1 MSAKIP
7 GAKVFGTG
15 RLKVRPSITAVTLAQ
30 SKSALR
36 GNFAALLFCLVVF
49 IAFATFSAN
58 AQSTIAPTTSTIQ
71 FAGTPA
77 QGSITAPTGAQVLYG
92 TALSSVTNQP
102 VRHLWVGDAT
112 AGLCRMDPDLDSP
125 GPYAINPSTCLT
137 GFAIL
142 GGGMALDSVNNLLYF
157 VDNQRVSQG
166 VFRIRYLPA
175 GDSGN
180 GALDRTSLFSL
191 GGSPSGS
198 TFPAGQ
204 TGCGMPGTQIF
215 PNSAALDPEGN
226 LWVGF
231 GKASA
236 ILKFNNPGAANSTN
250 FGNCQQ
256 FVQIAATIPNNR
268 VGAGLAWMGHDLW
281 GASPE
286 SVFVIPNADSVCLI
300 GTNPACSSSNGTIK
314 LTLPTIIGATAVAGD
329 QFYPAINGNNL
340 YIGLPTDVAWVG
352 NVAGGSAGQTL
363 TLAYTNSSANPLS
376 NVTAVALDGTDPA
389 NLVVYAGD
397 DPSALGTAGVG
408 RWFQT
413 TQTSAAPGPPGT
425 PLDVIATGGDLLPTA
440 TVSWSPAQVAQQ
452 LTNYTVH
459 NSFASNG
466 LLLPDI
472 LVSPLAGS
480 LFPPTS
486 TNINVAQNV
495 AYQFQVSASNTQG
508 SSPLSASSNVVPVGA
523 AIPGAPTGVSAV
535 AGDTQAYV
543 SWTAPVN
550 SNGAIVNSY
559 TVTALV
565 NGISSGI
572 SSIIAAPATSSANAI
587 VSGLTNGTAYSFS
600 VHAASS
606 AGNGQESVPSTAI
619 TPSAANVPTMRILV
633 SGPPSQNP
641 VPAIV
646 SYEVTVTN
654 TSLFPVTN
662 VIVNNVLSTTDGAFI
677 IVAEPPQ
684 GTCTASGTGV
694 INVACGLGNMAPG
707 QVVVID
713 VAVQMQRAQI
723 TLTSRV
729 TANDVAGSSTT
740 FKEEHRTT
748 SPPGTPPPANAPQI
762 SVSISSNGVPTSL
775 NPGKAGTLTWTVQ
788 NTTGVQA
795 NNLLLALNID
805 SVLTI
810 TGVTATPNSGS
821 NPVTCNA
828 PVPGLINT
836 NLVICSIASL
846 GGPKAAGPV
855 TVMKVTVNITAPNQN
870 NLQVLPTGTV
880 SFDGIDT
887 SNPTSTITIRVH

>member
-1 MSAKIP
+1 
-7 GAKVFGTG
+7 
-15 RLKVRPSITAVTLAQ
+15 
-30 SKSALR
+30 
-36 GNFAALLFCLVVF
+36 
-49 IAFATFSAN
+49 
-58 AQSTIAPTTSTIQ
+58 
-71 FAGTPA
+71 
-77 QGSITAPTGAQVLYG
+77 
-92 TALSSVTNQP
+92 
-102 VRHLWVGDAT
+102 
-112 AGLCRMDPDLDSP
+112 MDPDLDSP
-125 GPYAINPSTCLT
+125 GPYAVNPATCLA
-137 GFAIL
+137 GFAIQ
-142 GGGMALDSVNNLLYF
+142 GGAMALDPINNFLYF

-166 VFRIRYLPA
+166 IFRIGYLPA

-180 GALDRTSLFSL
+180 GSLDPTSLFSL

-204 TGCGMPGTQIF
+204 TGCTLASTQLF

-231 GKASA
+231 GKASF

-250 FGNCQQ
+250 FGTCSQ
-256 FVQIAATIPNNR
+256 FMQNVATIPNNR

-286 SVFVIPNADSVCLI
+286 SVFVVPNADTVCMV
-300 GTNPACSSSNGTIK
+300 GTNPACSSTNSTIK
-314 LTLPTIIGATAVAGD
+314 LALSSIIGATALVGD

-352 NVAGGSAGQTL
+352 NVTGGSAAQTL
-363 TLAYTNSSANPLS
+363 TLSYTNSSANPLS
-376 NVTAVALDGTDPA
+376 NVTAVGLDGTDPA
-389 NLVVYAGD
+389 NLIVYAGD
-397 DPSALGTAGVG
+397 DPSALGTAGAG

-425 PLDVIATGGDLLPTA
+425 PLDVIATGGGTLPAA
-440 TVSWSPAQVAQQ
+440 TVSWSPAQIAQP
-452 LTNYTVH
+452 LTSYTVH

-466 LLLPDI
+466 LLLPDV
-472 LVSPLAGS
+472 LVSPLAGGI
-480 LFPPTS
+480 FPPTS
-486 TNINVAQNV
+486 TSINVAQNV
-495 AYQFQVSASNTQG
+495 AYQFQVSASNAQG
-508 SSPLSASSNVVPVGA
+508 SSALSSNSNVVPLGA
-523 AIPGAPTGVSAV
+523 AIPGTPTGVTAI
-535 AGDTQAYV
+535 AGDTQAFV

-550 SNGAIVNSY
+550 SNGAIVTSY

-572 SSIIAAPATSSANAI
+572 SSTIAAPSSSSVNTI
-587 VSGLTNGTAYSFS
+587 VSGLTNGTAYSFT
-600 VHAASS
+600 VHATSS
-606 AGNGQESVPSTAI
+606 VGNGEESNPSAPI
-619 TPSAANVPTMRILV
+619 TPSAANVPIMKILV

-646 SYEVTVTN
+646 AYEVTVTN

-684 GTCTASGTGV
+684 GSCTAGGV
-694 INVACGLGNMAPG
+694 GVTTVACGLGTIAPG
-707 QVVVID
+707 QVVTID
-713 VAVQMQRAQI
+713 VAVQMQKAQI

-748 SPPGTPPPANAPQI
+748 SPPGTPPPAGAAQI
-762 SVSISSNGVPTSL
+762 SVPISSKGAPTSL
-775 NPGKAGTLTWTVQ
+775 NPGQAGTLTWIVQ

-810 TGVTATPNSGS
+810 TGVSASPSAGS

-836 NLVICSIASL
+836 SLVLCSIASL
-846 GGPKAAGPV
+846 GGPKSANPV
-855 TVMKVTVNITAPNQN
+855 TVMTVTVNITAPNQT
-870 NLQVLPTGTV
+870 NLQLLPTGTV

>member
-1 MSAKIP
+1 MRSSVIP
-7 GAKVFGTG
+7 ASFG
-15 RLKVRPSITAVTLAQ
+15 R
-30 SKSALR
+30 SKSVFS
-36 GNFAALLFCLVVF
+36 GNFAAVLFCLAIF

-58 AQSTIAPTTSTIQ
+58 AQTAVNPTTNTIQ
-71 FAGTPA
+71 FAGTPTLS
-77 QGSITAPTGAQVLYG
+77 SITAPTGAKVLYG
-92 TALSSVTNQP
+92 AALSPITNQP

-125 GPYAINPSTCLT
+125 GPYAINPGTCLT

-142 GGGMALDSVNNLLYF
+142 GGAMALDPVNNLLYF

-166 VFRIRYLPA
+166 IFRINYLPA

-180 GALDRTSLFSL
+180 GALDPTSLFSL
-191 GGSPSGS
+191 GGSLSGS

-204 TGCGMPGTQIF
+204 TGCTLSSTQLF

-231 GKASA
+231 GKASF
-236 ILKFNNPGAANSTN
+236 ILKFNNPAAANSGN
-250 FGNCQQ
+250 FGTCSQ
-256 FVQIAATIPNNR
+256 FMQNVATIPNNR

-281 GASPE
+281 SASPE
-286 SVFVIPNADSVCLI
+286 SVYVIPNADTVCLV
-300 GTNPACSSSNGTIK
+300 GTNPACSSTNGTIK
-314 LTLPTIIGATAVAGD
+314 LTLPSIVGATAMVGD

-352 NVAGGSAGQTL
+352 NVTGGSAGQTL
-363 TLAYTNSSANPLS
+363 VLTYTNSSANPLS
-376 NVTAVALDGTDPA
+376 HVTAVGLDGTDPA
-389 NLVVYAGD
+389 NLIVYAGD
-397 DPSALGTAGVG
+397 DPSALGTAGAG

-425 PLDVIATGGDLLPTA
+425 PLDVIATGGGSLPTA
-440 TVSWSPAQVAQQ
+440 TVSWSPAQVAQPISS
-452 LTNYTVH
+452 YTVH

-466 LLLPDI
+466 LLLPDV
-472 LVSPLAGS
+472 LVSPLAGGI
-480 LFPPTS
+480 FPPTS
-486 TNINVAQNV
+486 TNINVSQNV
-495 AYQFQVSASNTQG
+495 AYQFQVSASNAQG
-508 SSPLSASSNVVPVGA
+508 SSTLSATSNVVPLGA
-523 AIPGAPTGVSAV
+523 VIPGTPTGVTAV

-543 SWTAPVN
+543 SWIAPVN
-550 SNGAIVNSY
+550 SNGAIVTSY

-565 NGISSGI
+565 NGMPSGI
-572 SSIIAAPATSSANAI
+572 SSTIAAPATSSINTI
-587 VSGLTNGTAYSFS
+587 VSGLTDGTAYTFT
-600 VHAASS
+600 VHATSS
-606 AGNGQESVPSTAI
+606 VGNGEESNPSTPI
-619 TPSAANVPTMRILV
+619 TPSAANVPVMKILV

-646 SYEVTVTN
+646 AYEVTVTN

-684 GTCTASGTGV
+684 GSCTAGGV
-694 INVACGLGNMAPG
+694 GVTTVACGLGNMAPG
-707 QVVVID
+707 QVVTID
-713 VAVQMQRAQI
+713 VAVQMQQAQI

-729 TANDVAGSSTT
+729 TANDVAGSSIT

-748 SPPGTPPPANAPQI
+748 SPPGTPPPTGAAQI
-762 SVSISSNGVPTSL
+762 SVPISGKGAPTSL
-775 NPGKAGTLTWTVQ
+775 NPGQAGKLTWTVQ

-810 TGVTATPNSGS
+810 TGVSASPSTGS

-836 NLVICSIASL
+836 NLVLCSIASL
-846 GGPKAAGPV
+846 GGPKSANPV
-855 TVMKVTVNITAPNQN
+855 TVMTVTVNVTAPNQT
-870 NLQVLPTGTV
+870 NLQLLPTGTV

-887 SNPTSTITIRVH
+887 SNPTATITIRVH

>member
-1 MSAKIP
+1 
-7 GAKVFGTG
+7 
-15 RLKVRPSITAVTLAQ
+15 
-30 SKSALR
+30 
-36 GNFAALLFCLVVF
+36 
-49 IAFATFSAN
+49 
-58 AQSTIAPTTSTIQ
+58 
-71 FAGTPA
+71 
-77 QGSITAPTGAQVLYG
+77 
-92 TALSSVTNQP
+92 
-102 VRHLWVGDAT
+102 
-112 AGLCRMDPDLDSP
+112 
-125 GPYAINPSTCLT
+125 
-137 GFAIL
+137 
-142 GGGMALDSVNNLLYF
+142 MALDPVNNLLYF

-166 VFRIRYLPA
+166 IFRISYLPA

-180 GALDRTSLFSL
+180 GSLDRTSLFSL
-191 GGSPSGS
+191 GGSPSTS

-204 TGCGMPGTQIF
+204 TGCALPGSQLF

-226 LWVGF
+226 LWVGLA
-231 GKASA
+231 KAGL
-236 ILKFNNPGAANSTN
+236 IFKFNNPGAVNSSN
-250 FGNCQQ
+250 FGTCSQ
-256 FVQIAATIPNNR
+256 FMQTVAIIPNNR

-286 SVFVIPNADSVCLI
+286 SVFVVPNADTICMI
-300 GTNPACSSSNGTIK
+300 GTNPACSSTNGTIK
-314 LTLPTIIGATAVAGD
+314 LALPSIVGATAVAGD

-352 NVAGGSAGQTL
+352 NVTGGSAGQTL
-363 TLAYTNSSANPLS
+363 TLTYTNSSANPLS
-376 NVTAVALDGTDPA
+376 NVTAVGVDGTDPA

-413 TQTSAAPGPPGT
+413 TQTSAAPAPPGT
-425 PLDVIATGGDLLPTA
+425 PLNVIATGGGLLPTA
-440 TVSWSPAQVAQQ
+440 TVIWSPAQVAQPI
-452 LTNYTVH
+452 TSYTVH

-466 LLLPDI
+466 LLLPDV
-472 LVSPLAGS
+472 LVSPLAGG
-480 LFPPTS
+480 LFPLTS

-495 AYQFQVSASNTQG
+495 AYQFQVSASNGQG
-508 SSPLSASSNVVPVGA
+508 SSALSANSNVVPLGA
-523 AIPGAPTGVSAV
+523 VIPGTPTAV
-535 AGDTQAYV
+535 TAIAGDTQAYV

-550 SNGAIVNSY
+550 SNGAIVTSY

-565 NGISSGI
+565 NGVPSGI
-572 SSIIAAPATSSANAI
+572 SSTIAAPATSSINAI
-587 VSGLTNGTAYSFS
+587 VSGLTDGTAYSFS
-600 VHAASS
+600 VHATSS
-606 AGNGQESVPSTAI
+606 AGNGEESTPSAPI
-619 TPSAANVPTMRILV
+619 TPSAANVPVMKILV

-662 VIVNNVLSTTDGAFI
+662 AIVNNVLSTTDGAFI
-677 IVAEPPQ
+677 IVAQPPQ
-684 GTCTASGTGV
+684 GTCTAGGV
-694 INVACGLGNMAPG
+694 GITNVACSLGNMAPG
-707 QVVVID
+707 QVIVID
-713 VAVQMQRAQI
+713 VPVQMQKAQI

-762 SVSISSNGVPTSL
+762 SLSISGNGVPTSL

-795 NNLLLALNID
+795 NNLLLTMNID
-805 SVLTI
+805 SLLTI

-821 NPVTCNA
+821 NPVTCN
-828 PVPGLINT
+828 PPISGLINT
-836 NLVICSIASL
+836 NLVICSIAGL
-846 GGPKAAGPV
+846 GGPKAANPV
-855 TVMKVTVNITAPNQN
+855 TVMKVTVNITAPNQT
-870 NLQVLPTGTV
+870 NLQLLPTGTV

>member
-1 MSAKIP
+1 MKS
-7 GAKVFGTG
+7 
-15 RLKVRPSITAVTLAQ
+15 SIDTAVFARN
-30 SKSALR
+30 K
-36 GNFAALLFCLVVF
+36 NFACVKFTLILFCMALLFVF
-49 IAFATFSAN
+49 EPSSAN
-58 AQSTIAPTTSTIQ
+58 AQSTITPTASTIQ

-77 QGSITAPTGAQVLYG
+77 PSSITAPTGAQALYG
-92 TALSSVTNQP
+92 TALSPITNQP

-125 GPYAINPSTCLT
+125 GPYAINPATCIS

-142 GGGMALDSVNNLLYF
+142 GGAMALDSVNNLLYF

-166 VFRIRYLPA
+166 IFRINYLPG

-180 GALDRTSLFSL
+180 GSLDRTSLFSL
-191 GGSPSGS
+191 GGSPSTS

-204 TGCGMPGTQIF
+204 TGCALSSTQLF
-215 PNSAALDPEGN
+215 PNSAALDPQGN

-231 GKASA
+231 GKASL
-236 ILKFNNPGAANSTN
+236 ILKFNNPGAVNSTN
-250 FGNCQQ
+250 FGTCSQ
-256 FVQIAATIPNNR
+256 FMQTVAAIPNNR

-286 SVFVIPNADSVCLI
+286 SVFVIPNADTVCLI
-300 GTNPACSSSNGTIK
+300 GTNPACSSTNGTIK
-314 LTLPTIIGATAVAGD
+314 LTLPSIIGATALAGD

-352 NVAGGSAGQTL
+352 NVTGGSAGQTL
-363 TLAYTNSSANPLS
+363 TLTYTNSSANPLS
-376 NVTAVALDGTDPA
+376 NVTAVGLDGTDPA
-389 NLVVYAGD
+389 NLIVYAGD
-397 DPSALGTAGVG
+397 DPSALGTAGAG

-425 PLDVIATGGDLLPTA
+425 PLDVIATGGGALPTA
-440 TVSWSPAQVAQQ
+440 TVSWSPAQVAQP
-452 LTNYTVH
+452 LTSYTVH

-466 LLLPDI
+466 LLLPDV
-472 LVSPLAGS
+472 LVAPLAGG

-495 AYQFQVSASNTQG
+495 AYQFQVSASNAQG

-523 AIPGAPTGVSAV
+523 AIPGAPTAV
-535 AGDTQAYV
+535 TAIAGDTQAYV

-550 SNGAIVNSY
+550 SNGAIVTSY

-565 NGISSGI
+565 NGVPAGI
-572 SSIIAAPATSSANAI
+572 NSIIAAPATSSVNTI
-587 VSGLTNGTAYSFS
+587 VSGLTDGTAYSFT
-600 VHAASS
+600 VHATSS
-606 AGNGQESVPSTAI
+606 AGNGLESDPSAPI
-619 TPSAANVPTMRILV
+619 TPSAANVPVMKILV

-684 GTCTASGTGV
+684 GSCTAGGTGV
-694 INVACGLGNMAPG
+694 TTVACGLGNMAPG
-707 QVVVID
+707 QIVVID
-713 VAVQMQRAQI
+713 VAVQMQKAQI

-748 SPPGTPPPANAPQI
+748 SPTGTPPPANAPQI
-762 SVSISSNGVPTSL
+762 SVPISGNGVPTSL

-805 SVLTI
+805 NVLTI

-846 GGPKAAGPV
+846 GGPKSANPV

-870 NLQVLPTGTV
+870 NVQLLPTGTV

>member
-1 MSAKIP
+1 M
-7 GAKVFGTG
+7 
-15 RLKVRPSITAVTLAQ
+15 RPSIKTASLAQ
-30 SKSALR
+30 SKPGVFGNSA
-36 GNFAALLFCLVVF
+36 AVLFCFVVF

-58 AQSTIAPTTSTIQ
+58 AQSTVTPTTNTIQ

-77 QGSITAPTGAQVLYG
+77 QSSITAPTGAEVLYG
-92 TALSSVTNQP
+92 TALSPVTNQP

-125 GPYAINPSTCLT
+125 GPYAINPGTCLT
-137 GFAIL
+137 GFAVL
-142 GGGMALDSVNNLLYF
+142 GGAMALDPVNNLLYF

-166 VFRIRYLPA
+166 VFRINYLPA
-175 GDSGN
+175 EDSGN
-180 GALDRTSLFSL
+180 GSLDRTSLFSL

-204 TGCGMPGTQIF
+204 TGCSFPGTQLF

-231 GKASA
+231 GKASLV
-236 ILKFNNPGAANSTN
+236 IKFNNPGAANSTN
-250 FGNCQQ
+250 FGTCSQ
-256 FVQIAATIPNNR
+256 FMQNVATIPNNR
-268 VGAGLAWMGHDLW
+268 VGAGLAWIGHDLW

-286 SVFVIPNADSVCLI
+286 SVFVVPNADTVCLI
-300 GTNPACSSSNGTIK
+300 GTNPACSSTNGTIK
-314 LTLPTIIGATAVAGD
+314 LALPSIIGATAVAGD

-352 NVAGGSAGQTL
+352 NVTGGSAGQTL
-363 TLAYTNSSANPLS
+363 TLTYTNSSANPLS
-376 NVTAVALDGTDPA
+376 NVTAVGIDGTDPA

-397 DPSALGTAGVG
+397 DPSALGTAGAG

-413 TQTSAAPGPPGT
+413 TQTSAAPGAPGT
-425 PLDVIATGGDLLPTA
+425 PLDVIATGGGTLPTA
-440 TVSWSPAQVAQQ
+440 TVSWSPAQVAQPISS
-452 LTNYTVH
+452 YTVH

-466 LLLPDI
+466 LLLPDV
-472 LVSPLAGS
+472 LVTPLGGG

-486 TNINVAQNV
+486 TSINVAQSV
-495 AYQFQVSASNTQG
+495 AYQFQVSASNAQG
-508 SSPLSASSNVVPVGA
+508 SSALSANSNVVPLGA
-523 AIPGAPTGVSAV
+523 AIPGTPTAV
-535 AGDTQAYV
+535 TAIAGDTQAYV

-550 SNGAIVNSY
+550 SNGAIVTSY

-565 NGISSGI
+565 NGVPSGI
-572 SSIIAAPATSSANAI
+572 SSTIAAPATSSVNTI
-587 VSGLTNGTAYSFS
+587 VSGLADGTAYSFT
-600 VHAASS
+600 VHASSS
-606 AGNGQESVPSTAI
+606 AGNGQESDPSALI
-619 TPSAANVPTMRILV
+619 TPSAANVPVMKILV

-677 IVAEPPQ
+677 IVAQPPQ
-684 GTCTASGTGV
+684 GTCTAGGTNV
-694 INVACGLGNMAPG
+694 TNVACSLGNMSPG

-713 VAVQMQRAQI
+713 VAVQMHLAQI

-748 SPPGTPPPANAPQI
+748 SPPGTPPPANATQI
-762 SVSISSNGVPTSL
+762 SVPISGNGVPTSL

-795 NNLLLALNID
+795 NNLLLTLNID

-810 TGVTATPNSGS
+810 TGVTASPSSGS

-846 GGPKAAGPV
+846 GGPKAANPV

-870 NLQVLPTGTV
+870 NLQLLPTGTV

-887 SNPTSTITIRVH
+887 SNPTATITIRVH

>member
-1 MSAKIP
+1 M
-7 GAKVFGTG
+7 
-15 RLKVRPSITAVTLAQ
+15 RQSITTVTLAQ
-30 SKSALR
+30 SKSGFR
-36 GNFAALLFCLVVF
+36 GNSAAVLFCLAVF

-58 AQSTIAPTTSTIQ
+58 AQSTTTNTIQ

-77 QGSITAPTGAQVLYG
+77 QSSITAPTGAQVLYG
-92 TALSSVTNQP
+92 TALSPVTNQA

-125 GPYAINPSTCLT
+125 GPYAINPGTCLA
-137 GFAIL
+137 GFAVL
-142 GGGMALDSVNNLLYF
+142 GGAMALDPVNDLLYF

-166 VFRIRYLPA
+166 VFRINYLPG

-180 GALDRTSLFSL
+180 GSLDQTSLFNL

-204 TGCGMPGTQIF
+204 TGCSFAGTQFF
-215 PNSAALDPEGN
+215 PNSAALDPQGN

-231 GKASA
+231 GKAPL

-250 FGNCQQ
+250 FGTCSQ
-256 FVQIAATIPNNR
+256 FMQIAASIPNNR

-286 SVFVIPNADSVCLI
+286 SVFVIPNADTVCMI
-300 GTNPACSSSNGTIK
+300 GTNPACTSSNGTIK
-314 LTLPTIIGATAVAGD
+314 LTLPSIVGATAVAGD

-352 NVAGGSAGQTL
+352 NVTGGSAGQTL
-363 TLAYTNSSANPLS
+363 TLTYTNSSANPLS
-376 NVTAVALDGTDPA
+376 NVTAVGIDGTDPA
-389 NLVVYAGD
+389 NLIVYAGD
-397 DPSALGTAGVG
+397 DPSALGTAGAG

-425 PLDVIATGGDLLPTA
+425 PLDIIATGGGSLPTA
-440 TVSWSPAQVAQQ
+440 TVSWSPAQVAQP
-452 LTNYTVH
+452 LTSYTVH

-466 LLLPDI
+466 LLLPDV
-472 LVSPLAGS
+472 LVAPQAGG

-495 AYQFQVSASNTQG
+495 AYQFQVSASNGQG
-508 SSPLSASSNVVPVGA
+508 SSALSANSNVVPLGA
-523 AIPGAPTGVSAV
+523 AIPGVPTGVSAI

-550 SNGAIVNSY
+550 SNGAIVTSY

-565 NGISSGI
+565 NGIPSGI
-572 SSIIAAPATSSANAI
+572 SSTIAAPATSSVNTVI
-587 VSGLTNGTAYSFS
+587 SGLTNGTTYSFS
-600 VHAASS
+600 VHATSS
-606 AGNGQESVPSTAI
+606 VGNGQESDPSALI
-619 TPSAANVPTMRILV
+619 TPLAANVPVMKILV

-684 GTCTASGTGV
+684 GTCTSSGTGV
-694 INVACGLGNMAPG
+694 TTVACGLGSMAPG

-713 VAVQMQRAQI
+713 VAVQMQKAQI

-762 SVSISSNGVPTSL
+762 SVPISGNGVPTSL

-795 NNLLLALNID
+795 NNLLLAMNID
-805 SVLTI
+805 SSLTI

-846 GGPKAAGPV
+846 GGPKSANPV
-855 TVMKVTVNITAPNQN
+855 TVMKVSVNIVAPNQT
-870 NLQVLPTGTV
+870 NLQLLPTGTV

>member
-1 MSAKIP
+1 M
-7 GAKVFGTG
+7 
-15 RLKVRPSITAVTLAQ
+15 RPSGILASFAR
-30 SKSALR
+30 SKPVFR
-36 GNFAALLFCLVVF
+36 GNSAAVLFCLAVF
-49 IAFATFSAN
+49 IAFATFAAN
-58 AQSTIAPTTSTIQ
+58 AQSTITPTTSTIQ

-77 QGSITAPTGAQVLYG
+77 PSSITAPTGAQVLYG
-92 TALSSVTNQP
+92 AALGPVANQP
-102 VRHLWVGDAT
+102 VRHLWVGDPT

-125 GPYAINPSTCLT
+125 GPYAINPGTCLI
-137 GFAIL
+137 GFAID
-142 GGGMALDSVNNLLYF
+142 GGAMALDPVNNLLYF

-166 VFRIRYLPA
+166 VFRINYLPA

-180 GALDRTSLFSL
+180 GSLDRTSLFNL

-204 TGCGMPGTQIF
+204 TGCSFAGTQLF

-231 GKASA
+231 GKASL
-236 ILKFNNPGAANSTN
+236 ILKFNNPGAVNSTN
-250 FGNCQQ
+250 FGACSQ
-256 FVQIAATIPNNR
+256 FMQIVATIPNNR

-286 SVFVIPNADSVCLI
+286 SVFVIPNADTVCLN
-300 GTNPACSSSNGTIK
+300 GTNPACSSTNGTIK
-314 LTLPTIIGATAVAGD
+314 LTLPGIIGATALAGD

-352 NVAGGSAGQTL
+352 NVTGGAAGQTL
-363 TLAYTNSSANPLS
+363 TLTYTNSSANPLS
-376 NVTAVALDGTDPA
+376 NVTALGLDGTDPA

-397 DPSALGTAGVG
+397 DPSALGTTGAG

-425 PLDVIATGGDLLPTA
+425 PLDVIAAGGGVLPTA
-440 TVSWSPAQVAQQ
+440 TVTWSPAQVAQPI
-452 LTNYTVH
+452 TSYMVH
-459 NSFASNG
+459 NSFASDS
-466 LLLPDI
+466 LLLPDV
-472 LVSPLAGS
+472 LVAPLGGG

-486 TNINVAQNV
+486 ASINVAQNV
-495 AYQFQVSASNTQG
+495 AYQFQVSASNAQG

-550 SNGAIVNSY
+550 SNGAIVTSY

-565 NGISSGI
+565 NGIPSGI
-572 SSIIAAPATSSANAI
+572 SSTIVAPATSSVNAI
-587 VSGLTNGTAYSFS
+587 VSGLANGTAYSFS
-600 VHAASS
+600 VHATSS
-606 AGNGQESVPSTAI
+606 AGNGQESAPSSPI
-619 TPSAANVPTMRILV
+619 TPSASNVPVMKILV

-684 GTCTASGTGV
+684 GTCTASGAGV
-694 INVACGLGNMAPG
+694 TTVACGLGNMAPG

-713 VAVQMQRAQI
+713 VAVQMQKAQI

-748 SPPGTPPPANAPQI
+748 SPPGTPPPPNAPQI
-762 SVSISSNGVPTSL
+762 SVPISGNGVPTSL
-775 NPGKAGTLTWTVQ
+775 NPGQAGTLTWTVQ

-795 NNLLLALNID
+795 NNLLLTMNID

-810 TGVTATPNSGS
+810 TGVTASTNASG
-821 NPVTCNA
+821 NPVTCNP

-846 GGPKAAGPV
+846 GGPKAAKPV
-855 TVMKVTVNITAPNQN
+855 TVMKVSVNVTAPNQP
-870 NLQVLPTGTV
+870 NLQLLPTGTV

>member
-1 MSAKIP
+1 
-7 GAKVFGTG
+7 
-15 RLKVRPSITAVTLAQ
+15 
-30 SKSALR
+30 
-36 GNFAALLFCLVVF
+36 
-49 IAFATFSAN
+49 
-58 AQSTIAPTTSTIQ
+58 
-71 FAGTPA
+71 
-77 QGSITAPTGAQVLYG
+77 
-92 TALSSVTNQP
+92 
-102 VRHLWVGDAT
+102 
-112 AGLCRMDPDLDSP
+112 MDPDLDSP
-125 GPYAINPSTCLT
+125 GPYAINPGTCLA

-142 GGGMALDSVNNLLYF
+142 GGAMALDPVNNLLYF

-166 VFRIRYLPA
+166 VFRISYLPA

-180 GALDRTSLFSL
+180 GSLDRTSLFSL
-191 GGSPSGS
+191 GGSPSTS

-204 TGCGMPGTQIF
+204 TGCSFPGTQLF

-231 GKASA
+231 GKASL

-250 FGNCQQ
+250 FGNCGQ
-256 FVQIAATIPNNR
+256 FMQTAATIPNNR

-286 SVFVIPNADSVCLI
+286 SVFVIPGADTTCLI
-300 GTNPACSSSNGTIK
+300 GTNPPCSSTNGTIK
-314 LTLPTIIGATAVAGD
+314 LTLPSIIGATAVAGD

-352 NVAGGSAGQTL
+352 NVTGGSAGQSLTL
-363 TLAYTNSSANPLS
+363 TYTNSSANPLS
-376 NVTAVALDGTDPA
+376 NVTAVGLDGIDPA

-397 DPSALGTAGVG
+397 DPSALGTAGAG

-425 PLDVIATGGDLLPTA
+425 PLDIVATGGGTLPTA
-440 TVSWSPAQVAQQ
+440 TVSWSPAQVAQP
-452 LTNYTVH
+452 LTSYTVH

-466 LLLPDI
+466 LLLPDV
-472 LVSPLAGS
+472 LVAPLGGG

-486 TNINVAQNV
+486 TSINVAQNV
-495 AYQFQVSASNTQG
+495 AYQFQVAASNAQG
-508 SSPLSASSNVVPVGA
+508 SSPLSGSSNVVPVGA
-523 AIPGAPTGVSAV
+523 AIPSAPTGVTAI
-535 AGDTQAYV
+535 AGDTQAFV

-550 SNGAIVNSY
+550 SNGAIVTSY
-559 TVTALV
+559 TVTALI
-565 NGISSGI
+565 NGLPSGI
-572 SSIIAAPATSSANAI
+572 SSTIAAPATSSVNAI
-587 VSGLTNGTAYSFS
+587 VSGLSDGTAYSFT
-600 VHAASS
+600 VHATSS
-606 AGNGQESVPSTAI
+606 AGNGAESDPSAAI
-619 TPSAANVPTMRILV
+619 TPSAANVPVMKILV

-662 VIVNNVLSTTDGAFI
+662 VVVNNVLSTTDGAFI
-677 IVAEPPQ
+677 IVAQPPQ
-684 GTCTASGTGV
+684 GTCTAGGV
-694 INVACGLGNMAPG
+694 GVTNVACGLGTMAPG

-713 VAVQMQRAQI
+713 VPVQMQKAQI

-762 SVSISSNGVPTSL
+762 SVPISGNGVPTSL

-795 NNLLLALNID
+795 NNLLLTLNID

-821 NPVTCNA
+821 DPVTCN
-828 PVPGLINT
+828 PPIPGLINT

-846 GGPKAAGPV
+846 GGPKTANPV

>member
-1 MSAKIP
+1 M
-7 GAKVFGTG
+7 
-15 RLKVRPSITAVTLAQ
+15 RPYITAVTLAA
-30 SKSALR
+30 SKSVLR
-36 GNFAALLFCLVVF
+36 GKSTAVLFCLAVF
-49 IAFATFSAN
+49 FAFATFSAN
-58 AQSTIAPTTSTIQ
+58 AQSTITPTTSTIQ

-77 QGSITAPTGAQVLYG
+77 QSSITAPTGAQVLYG
-92 TALSSVTNQP
+92 TALSPVTNQP
-102 VRHLWVGDAT
+102 IRHLWVGDAT

-125 GPYAINPSTCLT
+125 GPYAINPATCLS

-142 GGGMALDSVNNLLYF
+142 GGAMALDPGNNLLYF

-166 VFRIRYLPA
+166 IFRISYLPA
-175 GDSGN
+175 GDNGN
-180 GALDRTSLFSL
+180 GSLDQTSLFSL

-198 TFPAGQ
+198 IFPAGQ
-204 TGCGMPGTQIF
+204 TGCALPGSQLF

-226 LWVGF
+226 LWVGLA
-231 GKASA
+231 KAA
-236 ILKFNNPGAANSTN
+236 LIFKFNNPGAVTSTN
-250 FGNCQQ
+250 FGTCSQ
-256 FVQIAATIPNNR
+256 FMQNVATIPNNR
-268 VGAGLAWMGHDLW
+268 VGAGIAWMGHDLW

-286 SVFVIPNADSVCLI
+286 SVFVIPNADTVCLV

-314 LTLPTIIGATAVAGD
+314 LTLPSIVGATAMTGD

-352 NVAGGSAGQTL
+352 NVTGGSAGQTL
-363 TLAYTNSSANPLS
+363 TLTYTNSSANPLS
-376 NVTAVALDGTDPA
+376 NVTSVGIDGTDPA
-389 NLVVYAGD
+389 NLIVYAGD
-397 DPSALGTAGVG
+397 DPSALGTAGAG
-408 RWFQT
+408 RLFQT
-413 TQTSAAPGPPGT
+413 TQTSAAPAPPGA
-425 PLDVIATGGDLLPTA
+425 PLDVIATGGGTLPA
-440 TVSWSPAQVAQQ
+440 AIAWSPAQVAQPI
-452 LTNYTVH
+452 TSYTVH
-459 NSFASNG
+459 NNFASNG
-466 LLLPDI
+466 LLLPDV
-472 LVSPLAGS
+472 LVAPLGGG

-486 TNINVAQNV
+486 ANINVAQNV
-495 AYQFQVSASNTQG
+495 AYQFQVSASNAQG
-508 SSPLSASSNVVPVGA
+508 SSPLSAPSNVVPLGA
-523 AIPGAPTGVSAV
+523 GIPAAPTGVGAI

-543 SWTAPVN
+543 SWTAPIN
-550 SNGAIVNSY
+550 SNGTLITSY

-565 NGISSGI
+565 NGVPTGI
-572 SSIIAAPATSSANAI
+572 SSTIAAPSSSSVNTI
-587 VSGLTNGTAYSFS
+587 VSGLTDGTAYSFT
-600 VHAASS
+600 VHATS
-606 AGNGQESVPSTAI
+606 AGGDGLESDPSAPI
-619 TPSAANVPTMRILV
+619 TPSAANVPVMKILV

-677 IVAEPPQ
+677 IVTEPPQ
-684 GTCTASGTGV
+684 GTCTAGGTGV
-694 INVACGLGNMAPG
+694 TNVACGLGNMAPG

-713 VAVQMQRAQI
+713 VAVQMQKAQI

-748 SPPGTPPPANAPQI
+748 SPPGAPPPTGSAQI
-762 SVSISSNGVPTSL
+762 SVPISGNGLPTSL
-775 NPGKAGTLTWTVQ
+775 NPGQAGTLTWTVQ

-805 SVLTI
+805 SLLTI

-836 NLVICSIASL
+836 NLVLCSIASL
-846 GGPKAAGPV
+846 GGPKSANPV

-870 NLQVLPTGTV
+870 NLQLLPTGTV

-887 SNPTSTITIRVH
+887 SNPTATITIRVH

>member
-1 MSAKIP
+1 MK
-7 GAKVFGTG
+7 
-15 RLKVRPSITAVTLAQ
+15 PSIKTASLAQ
-30 SKSALR
+30 SKSGFR
-36 GNFAALLFCLVVF
+36 RSSAAALFCLVVF
-49 IAFATFSAN
+49 IAFATFTAN
-58 AQSTIAPTTSTIQ
+58 AQTAISPTTNTIQ

-77 QGSITAPTGAQVLYG
+77 PSAITAPTGAQVLYG
-92 TALSSVTNQP
+92 AALSPITNQP
-102 VRHLWVGDAT
+102 LRHLWVGDAT

-125 GPYAINPSTCLT
+125 GPYAINPGTCLT

-142 GGGMALDSVNNLLYF
+142 GGAMALDPVNNLLYF

-166 VFRIRYLPA
+166 VFRINYLPA

-180 GALDRTSLFSL
+180 GALDRTSLFNL
-191 GGSPSGS
+191 GGSPAGA

-236 ILKFNNPGAANSTN
+236 IVKFNNPGAATSTN
-250 FGNCQQ
+250 FGSCQQ
-256 FVQIAATIPNNR
+256 FAQIVATIPNNR

-286 SVFVIPNADSVCLI
+286 SVFVIPNADTVCLI
-300 GTNPACSSSNGTIK
+300 GTNPACSSTNGTIK
-314 LTLPTIIGATAVAGD
+314 LTLPSIVGATAVAGD

-352 NVAGGSAGQTL
+352 NVTGGSAGQTL
-363 TLAYTNSSANPLS
+363 TLTYTNSSANPLS
-376 NVTAVALDGTDPA
+376 NVTAVGLDGTDPA
-389 NLVVYAGD
+389 NLIVYAGD

-413 TQTSAAPGPPGT
+413 TQTSAAPAPPGT
-425 PLDVIATGGDLLPTA
+425 PLDVIATGGGTLPTA
-440 TVSWSPAQVAQQ
+440 TVTWSPAQVAQSV
-452 LTNYTVH
+452 TSYTVH

-466 LLLPDI
+466 LLLPDV
-472 LVSPLAGS
+472 LVAPLAGG

-486 TNINVAQNV
+486 TSINVAQSV
-495 AYQFQVSASNTQG
+495 AYQFQVSASNAQG
-508 SSPLSASSNVVPVGA
+508 SSALSASSNVVPLGA
-523 AIPGAPTGVSAV
+523 AIPGAPTGVSAI

-550 SNGAIVNSY
+550 SNGAIVTSY

-565 NGISSGI
+565 NGVPSGI
-572 SSIIAAPATSSANAI
+572 SSTIAAPASNSANTI

-600 VHAASS
+600 VHATSS
-606 AGNGQESVPSTAI
+606 AGNGQESVPSASI
-619 TPSAANVPTMRILV
+619 TPSASNVPVMKILV

-662 VIVNNVLSTTDGAFI
+662 VIVNNVLSTMDGAFI
-677 IVAEPPQ
+677 IVAQPPQ
-684 GTCTASGTGV
+684 GTCTASGAGV
-694 INVACGLGNMAPG
+694 TNVACALGNMSPG

-713 VAVQMQRAQI
+713 VAVQMQKAQI

-762 SVSISSNGVPTSL
+762 SVPISGNGVPTSL

-795 NNLLLALNID
+795 NNLLLTMNID
-805 SVLTI
+805 SSLTI

-821 NPVTCNA
+821 DPVTCNA

-846 GGPKAAGPV
+846 GGPKTANPV
-855 TVMKVTVNITAPNQN
+855 TVMKVSVNIVAPNQT
-870 NLQVLPTGTV
+870 NLQLLPTGTV

>member
-1 MSAKIP
+1 MRPFAIP
-7 GAKVFGTG
+7 ASFA
-15 RLKVRPSITAVTLAQ
+15 R
-30 SKSALR
+30 SKSAVSVKST
-36 GNFAALLFCLVVF
+36 AVLFCLALSIV
-49 IAFATFSAN
+49 FATFSAD
-58 AQSTIAPTTSTIQ
+58 AQTAISPTTNTIQ

-77 QGSITAPTGAQVLYG
+77 QSSITAPTGAQVLYG
-92 TALSSVTNQP
+92 TAVSPITNQL

-112 AGLCRMDPDLDSP
+112 GGLCRMDPDLDSP
-125 GPYAINPSTCLT
+125 GPYAINPATCLT
-137 GFAIL
+137 GFAIR
-142 GGGMALDSVNNLLYF
+142 GGAMALDSVNNILYF

-166 VFRIRYLPA
+166 IFRIGYLPA

-180 GALDRTSLFSL
+180 GSLDSTSLFNL
-191 GGSPSGS
+191 GGSPAGS

-204 TGCGMPGTQIF
+204 TGCTLSSTQLF

-231 GKASA
+231 GKASF
-236 ILKFNNPGAANSTN
+236 ILKFNNPSAASSGN
-250 FGNCQQ
+250 FGTCSKFMQSVAN
-256 FVQIAATIPNNR
+256 IPNNR
-268 VGAGLAWMGHDLW
+268 VGAGLAWMGHSLW

-286 SVFVIPNADSVCLI
+286 SVFVIPSADTVCLV
-300 GTNPACSSSNGTIK
+300 GTNPACSSSNGTIT
-314 LTLPTIIGATAVAGD
+314 LTLSSIIGATALVGD

-340 YIGLPTDVAWVG
+340 YISLLTDVAWVG
-352 NVAGGSAGQTL
+352 NVTGGSAGQTL
-363 TLAYTNSSANPLS
+363 TLTYTNSSANPLS
-376 NVTAVALDGTDPA
+376 NVTALGIDGTDPA
-389 NLVVYAGD
+389 NLIVYAGD
-397 DPSALGTAGVG
+397 DPSALGTAGAG

-413 TQTSAAPGPPGT
+413 IQTSAAPGPPGT
-425 PLDVIATGGDLLPTA
+425 PLDVIATGGGPLPTA
-440 TVSWSPAQVAQQ
+440 TVSWSPAQVAQPV
-452 LTNYTVH
+452 TSYTVH

-466 LLLPDI
+466 LLLPDV
-472 LVSPLAGS
+472 LLSPLAGG
-480 LFPPTS
+480 LYPPTS

-495 AYQFQVSASNTQG
+495 AYQFQVSASNAQG
-508 SSPLSASSNVVPVGA
+508 SSALSANSNVVPLGA
-523 AIPGAPTGVSAV
+523 AIPGTPTSVTAV
-535 AGDTQAYV
+535 AGDTQALV

-550 SNGAIVNSY
+550 SNGAIVTSY

-565 NGISSGI
+565 NGVPSGI
-572 SSIIAAPATSSANAI
+572 SSTIAAPSSSSVNTI

-600 VHAASS
+600 VHATSS
-606 AGNGQESVPSTAI
+606 VGNGEESDPSAPI
-619 TPSAANVPTMRILV
+619 TPSAANVPVMKILV

-646 SYEVTVTN
+646 SYEIIVTN

-677 IVAEPPQ
+677 IVAQPPQ
-684 GTCTASGTGV
+684 GSCTAGGTGV
-694 INVACGLGNMAPG
+694 TNVACGLGTMAPG
-707 QVVVID
+707 QVVTID
-713 VAVQMQRAQI
+713 VPVQMQRAQI
-723 TLTSRV
+723 TLDSRV

-762 SVSISSNGVPTSL
+762 SVPINGKGAPTSL
-775 NPGKAGTLTWTVQ
+775 NPGQAGTLTWVVQ

-810 TGVTATPNSGS
+810 TGVTAIPNSGS

-836 NLVICSIASL
+836 NLVLCSIASL
-846 GGPKAAGPV
+846 GGPKSANPV
-855 TVMKVTVNITAPNQN
+855 NVMTVTVNVTAPNQT
-870 NLQVLPTGTV
+870 NLQLLPTGTV

-887 SNPTSTITIRVH
+887 SNPTSTVTIRVH

>member
-1 MSAKIP
+1 
-7 GAKVFGTG
+7 
-15 RLKVRPSITAVTLAQ
+15 VRPSGILASFAR
-30 SKSALR
+30 SKPVFR
-36 GNFAALLFCLVVF
+36 GNFAVVLFCHAVF
-49 IAFATFSAN
+49 IAFATFAAN
-58 AQSTIAPTTSTIQ
+58 AQTAVSPTTNTLQ
-71 FAGTPA
+71 FAGTPNA
-77 QGSITAPTGAQVLYG
+77 QSPITAPTGAQVLYG
-92 TALSSVTNQP
+92 TALNPITNQP
-102 VRHLWVGDAT
+102 VRHLWAGDAT

-125 GPYAINPSTCLT
+125 GPYAINRGTCLA
-137 GFAIL
+137 GFAID
-142 GGGMALDSVNNLLYF
+142 GGAMALDPVNNLLYF

-166 VFRIRYLPA
+166 VFRINYLPA

-180 GALDRTSLFSL
+180 GSLDRTSLFSL
-191 GGSPSGS
+191 GGSPSTS

-204 TGCGMPGTQIF
+204 TGCNFTGTQLF

-231 GKASA
+231 GKASVV
-236 ILKFNNPGAANSTN
+236 LRFNNPGSLNSTN
-250 FGNCQQ
+250 FGKCQQ
-256 FVQIAATIPNNR
+256 FVQTVATIPNNR

-286 SVFVIPNADSVCLI
+286 SVFVIPNADTVCLN
-300 GTNPACSSSNGTIK
+300 GTNPACSSTNGTIK
-314 LTLPTIIGATAVAGD
+314 LTLPGIVGATALAGD

-340 YIGLPTDVAWVG
+340 YIGLPTDVAWVS
-352 NVAGGSAGQTL
+352 NVTGGSAGQTL
-363 TLAYTNSSANPLS
+363 AVAYTNSSANPLS
-376 NVTAVALDGTDPA
+376 NVTAVGIDGTDPA

-397 DPSALGTAGVG
+397 DPSALGTAGAG

-425 PLDVIATGGDLLPTA
+425 PLDVIATGGGALPTA
-440 TVSWSPAQVAQQ
+440 TVSWSPAQVAQPV
-452 LTNYTVH
+452 TSYTVH

-466 LLLPDI
+466 LLLPDA
-472 LVSPLAGS
+472 LVTPLGGG

-486 TNINVAQNV
+486 TSINVVQNV
-495 AYQFQVSASNTQG
+495 AYQFQVSASNAQG
-508 SSPLSASSNVVPVGA
+508 SSPLSAGSNVVPVGA
-523 AIPGAPTGVSAV
+523 AIPGSPTAVTAV
-535 AGDTQAYV
+535 AGDTQASV
-543 SWTAPVN
+543 SWTAPIN
-550 SNGAIVNSY
+550 SNGALVTSY

-565 NGISSGI
+565 NGLPSGI
-572 SSIIAAPATSSANAI
+572 SSTLAAPATSSVTAVI
-587 VSGLTNGTAYSFS
+587 SGLANGTAYTFS
-600 VHAASS
+600 VHATSSGGDGPESAS
-606 AGNGQESVPSTAI
+606 STAI
-619 TPSAANVPTMRILV
+619 TPSASNVPVMKILV

-646 SYEVTVTN
+646 SYEVIVTN

-662 VIVNNVLSTTDGAFI
+662 VVVNNVLSTTDGASI

-684 GTCTASGTGV
+684 GFCTAAGTGV
-694 INVACGLGNMAPG
+694 TTVACGLGAMAPG

-740 FKEEHRTT
+740 FKEEHRAT
-748 SPPGTPPPANAPQI
+748 SPPGNPPPTNAAQI
-762 SVSISSNGVPTSL
+762 SVSISGNGVPTSL
-775 NPGKAGTLTWTVQ
+775 NPGQAGTLNWTVQ

-810 TGVTATPNSGS
+810 TGVTASPSTGS
-821 NPVTCNA
+821 NPVTCNP

-846 GGPKAAGPV
+846 GGPKAGNPV
-855 TVMKVTVNITAPNQN
+855 TVMKVTVNVTAPNQT
-870 NLQVLPTGTV
+870 NLQLLPTGTV

-887 SNPTSTITIRVH
+887 SNPTSTLTIRVH

>member
-1 MSAKIP
+1 
-7 GAKVFGTG
+7 
-15 RLKVRPSITAVTLAQ
+15 
-30 SKSALR
+30 
-36 GNFAALLFCLVVF
+36 
-49 IAFATFSAN
+49 
-58 AQSTIAPTTSTIQ
+58 
-71 FAGTPA
+71 
-77 QGSITAPTGAQVLYG
+77 
-92 TALSSVTNQP
+92 
-102 VRHLWVGDAT
+102 
-112 AGLCRMDPDLDSP
+112 MDPDLDSP
-125 GPYAINPSTCLT
+125 GPYAINPGTCLI
-137 GFAIL
+137 GFAID
-142 GGGMALDSVNNLLYF
+142 GGAMALDPVNNLLYF

-166 VFRIRYLPA
+166 VFRINYLPA

-180 GALDRTSLFSL
+180 GSLDRTSLFNL

-204 TGCGMPGTQIF
+204 TGCSFAGTQLF

-231 GKASA
+231 GKASL
-236 ILKFNNPGAANSTN
+236 ILKFNNPGAVNSTN
-250 FGNCQQ
+250 FGACSQ
-256 FVQIAATIPNNR
+256 FMQIVATIPNNR

-286 SVFVIPNADSVCLI
+286 SVFVIPNADTVCLN
-300 GTNPACSSSNGTIK
+300 GTNPACSSTNGTIK
-314 LTLPTIIGATAVAGD
+314 LTLPGIIGATALAGD

-352 NVAGGSAGQTL
+352 NVTGGAAGQTL
-363 TLAYTNSSANPLS
+363 TLTYTNSSANPLS
-376 NVTAVALDGTDPA
+376 NVTALGLDGTDPA

-397 DPSALGTAGVG
+397 DPSALGTTGAG

-425 PLDVIATGGDLLPTA
+425 PLDVIAAGGGVLPTA
-440 TVSWSPAQVAQQ
+440 TVTWSPAQVAQPI
-452 LTNYTVH
+452 TSYMVH
-459 NSFASNG
+459 NSFASDS
-466 LLLPDI
+466 LLLPDV
-472 LVSPLAGS
+472 LVAPLGGG

-486 TNINVAQNV
+486 ASINVAQNV
-495 AYQFQVSASNTQG
+495 AYQFQVSASNAQG

-550 SNGAIVNSY
+550 SNGAIVTSY

-565 NGISSGI
+565 NGIPSGI
-572 SSIIAAPATSSANAI
+572 SSTIVAPATSSVNAI
-587 VSGLTNGTAYSFS
+587 VSGLANGTAYSFS
-600 VHAASS
+600 VHATSS
-606 AGNGQESVPSTAI
+606 AGNGQESAPSSPI
-619 TPSAANVPTMRILV
+619 TPSASNVPVMKILV

-684 GTCTASGTGV
+684 GTCTASGAGV
-694 INVACGLGNMAPG
+694 TTVACGLGNMAPG

-713 VAVQMQRAQI
+713 VAVQMQKAQI

-748 SPPGTPPPANAPQI
+748 SPPGTPPPPNAPQI
-762 SVSISSNGVPTSL
+762 SVPISGNGVPTSL
-775 NPGKAGTLTWTVQ
+775 NPGQAGTLTWTVQ

-795 NNLLLALNID
+795 NNLLLTMNID

-810 TGVTATPNSGS
+810 TGVTASTNASG
-821 NPVTCNA
+821 NPVTCNP

-846 GGPKAAGPV
+846 GGPKAAKPV
-855 TVMKVTVNITAPNQN
+855 TVMKVSVNVTAPNQP
-870 NLQVLPTGTV
+870 NLQLLPTGTV

>member
-1 MSAKIP
+1 LTP
-7 GAKVFGTG
+7 GKSVF
-15 RLKVRPSITAVTLAQ
+15 
-30 SKSALR
+30 R
-36 GNFAALLFCLVVF
+36 GKFAAVLLCLGAF

-58 AQSTIAPTTSTIQ
+58 AQSTITPTTSTIQ

-77 QGSITAPTGAQVLYG
+77 QSTITAPTGAQVLYG
-92 TALSSVTNQP
+92 ASLSPVTNQP

-125 GPYAINPSTCLT
+125 GPYAINPATCLS

-142 GGGMALDSVNNLLYF
+142 GGAMALDPVNNLLYF
-157 VDNQRVSQG
+157 ADNQRVSQG
-166 VFRIRYLPA
+166 IFRISYLPA

-180 GALDRTSLFSL
+180 GSLDRTSLFSL
-191 GGSPSGS
+191 GGSPSTS

-204 TGCGMPGTQIF
+204 TGCNFPGTQLF
-215 PNSAALDPEGN
+215 PNSAALDPQGN

-231 GKASA
+231 GKAPL

-250 FGNCQQ
+250 FGTCSQ
-256 FVQIAATIPNNR
+256 FMQIAATIPNNR

-286 SVFVIPNADSVCLI
+286 SVFVVPNADTVCMI
-300 GTNPACSSSNGTIK
+300 GTNPACTSSNGTIK
-314 LTLPTIIGATAVAGD
+314 LALPSIIGATALAGD
-329 QFYPAINGNNL
+329 QVYPAINGNNL

-352 NVAGGSAGQTL
+352 NVTGGSAGQTL
-363 TLAYTNSSANPLS
+363 ALTYTNSAANPLS
-376 NVTAVALDGTDPA
+376 NVTGIGLDATDPA

-413 TQTSAAPGPPGT
+413 TQTSAAPAPPGT
-425 PLDVIATGGDLLPTA
+425 PLDVIATGGGLLPTA
-440 TVSWSPAQVAQQ
+440 AVSWSPAQVAQPV
-452 LTNYTVH
+452 TSYTVH

-466 LLLPDI
+466 LLLPDV
-472 LVSPLAGS
+472 LVAPLAGG

-486 TNINVAQNV
+486 TSINVAQNV
-495 AYQFQVSASNTQG
+495 AYQFQVSASNAQG
-508 SSPLSASSNVVPVGA
+508 SSALSANSNVVPVGA
-523 AIPGAPTGVSAV
+523 AIPGAPTGVTAV

-550 SNGAIVNSY
+550 SNGAIVTTY

-565 NGISSGI
+565 NGIPSGI
-572 SSIIAAPATSSANAI
+572 SSTIAAPASSSVNTI
-587 VSGLTNGTAYSFS
+587 VSGLTDGTAYSFS
-600 VHAASS
+600 VHATSS
-606 AGNGQESVPSTAI
+606 AGNGQESTPSAPI
-619 TPSAANVPTMRILV
+619 TPSAANVPVMKILV

-684 GTCTASGTGV
+684 GTCTASGAGV
-694 INVACGLGNMAPG
+694 TNVACGLGNMAPG

-762 SVSISSNGVPTSL
+762 SVPISGNGVPTSL
-775 NPGKAGTLTWTVQ
+775 NPGQAGTLTWTVQ

-795 NNLLLALNID
+795 NNLLLALDID

-846 GGPKAAGPV
+846 GGPKAAKPV
-855 TVMKVTVNITAPNQN
+855 TVMKVTVNIVAPSQT
-870 NLQVLPTGTV
+870 NLQLLPTGTV

>member
-1 MSAKIP
+1 
-7 GAKVFGTG
+7 
-15 RLKVRPSITAVTLAQ
+15 VRPSVIIATLKPN
-30 SKSALR
+30 KSVSR
-36 GNFAALLFCLVVF
+36 GKFAAVLFCLAVF
-49 IAFATFSAN
+49 LAFATFSAN
-58 AQSTIAPTTSTIQ
+58 AQSTITPTTSTIQ
-71 FAGTPA
+71 FAGAPA
-77 QGSITAPTGAQVLYG
+77 PSSITAPTGAQVLYG
-92 TALSSVTNQP
+92 SAISPITNQP
-102 VRHLWVGDAT
+102 VRHLWAGDAT

-125 GPYAINPSTCLT
+125 GPYSINRATCLA
-137 GFAIL
+137 GFSIL
-142 GGGMALDSVNNLLYF
+142 GGAMALDTVNNLLYF

-166 VFRIRYLPA
+166 IFRIGYLPA

-180 GALDRTSLFSL
+180 GSLDSTSLFNL
-191 GGSPSGS
+191 GGSTAGA

-204 TGCGMPGTQIF
+204 TGCTLFSTQLF

-231 GKASA
+231 GKASF
-236 ILKFNNPGAANSTN
+236 ILKFNNPGAVNSTN
-250 FGNCQQ
+250 FGTCSQ
-256 FVQIAATIPNNR
+256 FMQVVATIPNNR
-268 VGAGLAWMGHDLW
+268 VGAGLAWMNHDLW

-286 SVFVIPNADSVCLI
+286 SVFIVPSADTVCLA

-314 LTLPTIIGATAVAGD
+314 LTLPSIIGATAMAGD

-352 NVAGGSAGQTL
+352 NVTGGSAGQTL
-363 TLAYTNSSANPLS
+363 TLTYTNSSANPLS
-376 NVTAVALDGTDPA
+376 NVTAVGIDGTDPA
-389 NLVVYAGD
+389 NLIVYAGD
-397 DPSALGTAGVG
+397 DPSALGTAGAG

-425 PLDVIATGGDLLPTA
+425 PLDVIATGGGALPTA
-440 TVSWSPAQVAQQ
+440 TVSWSPAQVAQP
-452 LTNYTVH
+452 LTSYTVH
-459 NSFASNG
+459 NSFSSNG
-466 LLLPDI
+466 LLLPDV
-472 LVSPLAGS
+472 LVAPLGGG

-486 TNINVAQNV
+486 TSINVVQNV
-495 AYQFQVSASNTQG
+495 AYQFQVSASNAQG
-508 SSPLSASSNVVPVGA
+508 SSGLSANSNVVPLGA
-523 AIPGAPTGVSAV
+523 AIPGAPTGVTAV

-550 SNGAIVNSY
+550 SNGAIVTSY

-565 NGISSGI
+565 NGIPSGI
-572 SSIIAAPATSSANAI
+572 SSTIAAPATSSVNAI
-587 VSGLTNGTAYSFS
+587 VSGLTDGTAYSFS
-600 VHAASS
+600 VRATSS
-606 AGNGQESVPSTAI
+606 AGNGQESAPSAPI
-619 TPSAANVPTMRILV
+619 TPSASNVPVMKILV
-633 SGPPSQNP
+633 SGPQSQNP

-662 VIVNNVLSTTDGAFI
+662 VVVNNFLSTTDGAFI

-684 GTCTASGTGV
+684 GSCTAGGV
-694 INVACGLGNMAPG
+694 GVTTVACGLGNMSPG

-713 VAVQMQRAQI
+713 VAVQMQKAQI
-723 TLTSRV
+723 TPTSRV

-748 SPPGTPPPANAPQI
+748 SPPGTPPPAGAPQI
-762 SVSISSNGVPTSL
+762 SVPISGNGVPTSL

-810 TGVTATPNSGS
+810 TGVTASPNTGG
-821 NPVTCNA
+821 NPVTCDP

-846 GGPKAAGPV
+846 GGPKSANPV

-870 NLQVLPTGTV
+870 NLQLLPTGTV

>member
-1 MSAKIP
+1 M
-7 GAKVFGTG
+7 
-15 RLKVRPSITAVTLAQ
+15 RPSIKTASLAQ
-30 SKSALR
+30 SKSEFR
-36 GNFAALLFCLVVF
+36 RSSAAVLFCLIVF
-49 IAFATFSAN
+49 TALATFSAN
-58 AQSTIAPTTSTIQ
+58 AQSTVNPTTSTTQ

-77 QGSITAPTGAQVLYG
+77 LSSITAPTGAQVLYG
-92 TALSSVTNQP
+92 TALSPITNQP

-125 GPYAINPSTCLT
+125 GPYAINPGSCLT

-142 GGGMALDSVNNLLYF
+142 GGAMALDPVNNLLYF

-166 VFRIRYLPA
+166 VFRISYLPA

-180 GALDRTSLFSL
+180 GSLDRTSLFSL
-191 GGSPSGS
+191 GGSPSAS

-204 TGCGMPGTQIF
+204 TGCSFPGTQLF

-231 GKASA
+231 GKAPL
-236 ILKFNNPGAANSTN
+236 ILKFNNPGAANSSN
-250 FGNCQQ
+250 FGTCSQ
-256 FVQIAATIPNNR
+256 FMQTVATIPNNR

-286 SVFVIPNADSVCLI
+286 SVFVVPNADTVCMI
-300 GTNPACSSSNGTIK
+300 GTNPACSSTNGTIK
-314 LTLPTIIGATAVAGD
+314 LAMPSIIGATAVAGD

-352 NVAGGSAGQTL
+352 NVTGGSAGQTL
-363 TLAYTNSSANPLS
+363 TLTYTNSSANPLS
-376 NVTAVALDGTDPA
+376 NVTAVGLDGTDPA
-389 NLVVYAGD
+389 NLVIYAGD
-397 DPSALGTAGVG
+397 DPSALGTAGAG
-408 RWFQT
+408 RLFQT
-413 TQTSAAPGPPGT
+413 MQTSAAPAPPGT
-425 PLDVIATGGDLLPTA
+425 PLDVIATGGGTLPTA
-440 TVSWSPAQVAQQ
+440 TVSWSPAQVAQPVSS
-452 LTNYTVH
+452 YTVH

-466 LLLPDI
+466 FLLPDV
-472 LVSPLAGS
+472 LVTPLGGG

-486 TNINVAQNV
+486 TSINVAQSV
-495 AYQFQVSASNTQG
+495 AYQFQVSASNAQG
-508 SSPLSASSNVVPVGA
+508 SSALSANSNVVPLGA
-523 AIPGAPTGVSAV
+523 AIPGTPTAV
-535 AGDTQAYV
+535 AAIAGDTQAYV
-543 SWTAPVN
+543 SWTAPVS
-550 SNGAIVNSY
+550 SNGAIVTGY

-565 NGISSGI
+565 NGIPSGI
-572 SSIIAAPATSSANAI
+572 SSTIAAPATSSVNTI
-587 VSGLTNGTAYSFS
+587 VSGLTDGTAYSFS
-600 VHAASS
+600 VHATSS
-606 AGNGQESVPSTAI
+606 AGSGLESAPSAPI
-619 TPSAANVPTMRILV
+619 TPSASNVPVMKILV

-646 SYEVTVTN
+646 AYEVTVTN

-677 IVAEPPQ
+677 IVAQPPQ
-684 GTCTASGTGV
+684 GTCTAGGTN
-694 INVACGLGNMAPG
+694 ITNVACSLGNMSPG
-707 QVVVID
+707 QAIVID
-713 VAVQMQRAQI
+713 VAVQMQKAQI

-748 SPPGTPPPANAPQI
+748 SPPGTPPPPNAPQI
-762 SVSISSNGVPTSL
+762 SVPISGNGVPTSL

-810 TGVTATPNSGS
+810 TGVTASPGSGS
-821 NPVTCNA
+821 NPVTCNR

-846 GGPKAAGPV
+846 GGPKTANPV
-855 TVMKVTVNITAPNQN
+855 TVMKVAVSITAPNQN
-870 NLQVLPTGTV
+870 NLQLLPTGTV

-887 SNPTSTITIRVH
+887 SNPTATITIRVH

>member
-1 MSAKIP
+1 
-7 GAKVFGTG
+7 V
-15 RLKVRPSITAVTLAQ
+15 AV
-30 SKSALR
+30 
-36 GNFAALLFCLVVF
+36 LLCLGVF

-58 AQSTIAPTTSTIQ
+58 AQSTITPTTSTIQ

-77 QGSITAPTGAQVLYG
+77 QSSITAPTGAQVLYG
-92 TALSSVTNQP
+92 TALNALTNQP

-125 GPYAINPSTCLT
+125 GPYAINPATCLS
-137 GFAIL
+137 GFAIV
-142 GGGMALDSVNNLLYF
+142 GGAMAFDPANNLLYF

-166 VFRIRYLPA
+166 IFRINYLPA
-175 GDSGN
+175 GNSGN
-180 GALDRTSLFSL
+180 GSLDRTSLFSL

-198 TFPAGQ
+198 VFPAGK
-204 TGCGMPGTQIF
+204 TGCPLPGTQLF
-215 PNSAALDPEGN
+215 PNSAVLDPEGN
-226 LWVGF
+226 LWVGL
-231 GKASA
+231 GKAA
-236 ILKFNNPGAANSTN
+236 LIFKFNNPGSVTSTN
-250 FGNCQQ
+250 FGPCGQ
-256 FVQIAATIPNNR
+256 FMQTAATIPNNR

-286 SVFVIPNADSVCLI
+286 SVFVIPNADTVCLI
-300 GTNPACSSSNGTIK
+300 GTNPPCGSANGTIK
-314 LTLPTIIGATAVAGD
+314 LPLPGIIGATGLVGD
-329 QFYPAINGNNL
+329 QFYPAMNGNNL

-352 NVAGGSAGQTL
+352 NVTGGSAGQTL
-363 TLAYTNSSANPLS
+363 TLTYTNSSANPLS

-425 PLDVIATGGDLLPTA
+425 PLDVVATGGGALPTA
-440 TVSWSPAQVAQQ
+440 TVSWSPAQVAQP
-452 LTNYTVH
+452 LTSYNVH

-466 LLLPDI
+466 LLLPD
-472 LVSPLAGS
+472 VFVAPLSGG

-486 TNINVAQNV
+486 TNINVVQSV
-495 AYQFQVSASNTQG
+495 VYQFQVSAGNAQG
-508 SSPLSASSNVVPVGA
+508 SSPLSAFSNVIPLGA
-523 AIPGAPTGVSAV
+523 AIPGTPTGVTAV
-535 AGDTQAYV
+535 AGDTQASV
-543 SWTAPVN
+543 AWTAPVN
-550 SNGAIVNSY
+550 SNGAIVTSY

-565 NGISSGI
+565 NGVPSGI
-572 SSIIAAPATSSANAI
+572 SSTIAAPATSSVNAVI
-587 VSGLTNGTAYSFS
+587 SGLTNGTAYSFT
-600 VHAASS
+600 VHATSS
-606 AGNGQESVPSTAI
+606 GGTGPESARSAPI
-619 TPSAANVPTMRILV
+619 TPAASNVPVMKILV

-646 SYEVTVTN
+646 SYEVIVTN

-662 VIVNNVLSTTDGAFI
+662 VVVNNVLSTTDGAFI
-677 IVAEPPQ
+677 IVAQPPQ
-684 GTCTASGTGV
+684 GTCTAGGTGV
-694 INVACGLGNMAPG
+694 TTVACGLGTMAPG
-707 QVVVID
+707 QVVTID

-748 SPPGTPPPANAPQI
+748 SPPGAPPPVNVPQVSVPI
-762 SVSISSNGVPTSL
+762 SGNGVPTSL
-775 NPGKAGTLTWTVQ
+775 NPGASGTLNWTVQ

-795 NNLLLALNID
+795 NNLLLTLNID

-810 TGVTATPNSGS
+810 TGVTASTNTG
-821 NPVTCNA
+821 NNLVTCNP

-846 GGPKAAGPV
+846 GGPKVANPA
-855 TVMKVTVNITAPNQN
+855 TVMKVSVNVTAPNQP
-870 NLQVLPTGTV
+870 NLQLLPTGTV

-887 SNPTSTITIRVH
+887 SNPTSTLTIRVH

>member
-1 MSAKIP
+1 VKS
-7 GAKVFGTG
+7 
-15 RLKVRPSITAVTLAQ
+15 SIDTAVFARN
-30 SKSALR
+30 K
-36 GNFAALLFCLVVF
+36 NFACVKFTLILFCMALLFVF
-49 IAFATFSAN
+49 EPFSAN
-58 AQSTIAPTTSTIQ
+58 AQSTIIPTASTIQ

-77 QGSITAPTGAQVLYG
+77 QSSITAPTGAQVLYG
-92 TALSSVTNQP
+92 TALSPITNQP

-125 GPYAINPSTCLT
+125 APYAINPATCLS

-142 GGGMALDSVNNLLYF
+142 GGAMALDSVNNLLYF

-166 VFRIRYLPA
+166 IFRINYLPA
-175 GDSGN
+175 GDNGN
-180 GALDRTSLFSL
+180 GSLDQTSLFSL
-191 GGSPSGS
+191 GGSPSTS
-198 TFPAGQ
+198 AFPAGQ
-204 TGCGMPGTQIF
+204 TGCSFPGTQLF
-215 PNSAALDPEGN
+215 PNSAALDPQGN

-231 GKASA
+231 GKASL
-236 ILKFNNPGAANSTN
+236 ILKFNNPGAVNSTN
-250 FGNCQQ
+250 FGTCSQ
-256 FVQIAATIPNNR
+256 FMQTVATIPNNR

-286 SVFVIPNADSVCLI
+286 SVFVIPNADTVCLI
-300 GTNPACSSSNGTIK
+300 GTNPACSSSNGTIT
-314 LTLPTIIGATAVAGD
+314 LTLPSIVGATALAGD

-352 NVAGGSAGQTL
+352 NVTGGSAGQTL
-363 TLAYTNSSANPLS
+363 TLSYTNSSANPLS
-376 NVTAVALDGTDPA
+376 NVTAVELDGTDPA
-389 NLVVYAGD
+389 NLIVYAGD
-397 DPSALGTAGVG
+397 DPSALGTAGAG

-413 TQTSAAPGPPGT
+413 TQTSAAPAPPGT
-425 PLDVIATGGDLLPTA
+425 PLDVIATGGGLLPTA
-440 TVSWSPAQVAQQ
+440 TVSWSPAQVAQPI
-452 LTNYTVH
+452 TSYTVH
-459 NSFASNG
+459 NNFASNG
-466 LLLPDI
+466 LLLPDV
-472 LVSPLAGS
+472 LVAPLGS
-480 LFPPTS
+480 GLFPPTS

-495 AYQFQVSASNTQG
+495 AYQFQVSASNAQG
-508 SSPLSASSNVVPVGA
+508 SSPLSAPSNVAPLGA
-523 AIPGAPTGVSAV
+523 GIPAAPTGVSAI

-550 SNGAIVNSY
+550 SNGTLITSY
-559 TVTALV
+559 MVTALV
-565 NGISSGI
+565 NGVPSGI
-572 SSIIAAPATSSANAI
+572 SSTVAAPATRSVNTI
-587 VSGLTNGTAYSFS
+587 VSGLTDGTAYSFS
-600 VHAASS
+600 VHATS
-606 AGNGQESVPSTAI
+606 AGGNGLESAPSVPI
-619 TPSAANVPTMRILV
+619 TPSAANVPVMKILV

-684 GTCTASGTGV
+684 GTCTAGGTNV
-694 INVACGLGNMAPG
+694 TNVACSLGNMSPG

-713 VAVQMQRAQI
+713 VAVQMHLAQI

-748 SPPGTPPPANAPQI
+748 SPPGTPPPASAPQI
-762 SVSISSNGVPTSL
+762 SVPISGNGVPTSL

-805 SVLTI
+805 SLLTI
-810 TGVTATPNSGS
+810 TGVTATPNSGN

-846 GGPKAAGPV
+846 GGPKAANPV

-870 NLQVLPTGTV
+870 NLQLLPTGTV
-880 SFDGIDT
+880 SFDGIDS
-887 SNPTSTITIRVH
+887 SNPTATITIRVH

>member
-1 MSAKIP
+1 M
-7 GAKVFGTG
+7 
-15 RLKVRPSITAVTLAQ
+15 
-30 SKSALR
+30 
-36 GNFAALLFCLVVF
+36 
-49 IAFATFSAN
+49 
-58 AQSTIAPTTSTIQ
+58 
-71 FAGTPA
+71 
-77 QGSITAPTGAQVLYG
+77 LYG
-92 TALSSVTNQP
+92 TALNPITNQP

-125 GPYAINPSTCLT
+125 GPYAINPGTCLA
-137 GFAIL
+137 GFAID
-142 GGGMALDSVNNLLYF
+142 GGAMALDPVNNLLYF

-166 VFRIRYLPA
+166 VFRINYLPA

-180 GALDRTSLFSL
+180 GILDRTSLFGL
-191 GGSPSGS
+191 GGSPAAS

-204 TGCGMPGTQIF
+204 TGCNFAGTQLF

-231 GKASA
+231 GKTSV
-236 ILKFNNPGAANSTN
+236 ILRFNNPGAANSTN
-250 FGNCQQ
+250 FGKCQQ
-256 FVQIAATIPNNR
+256 FMQTVATIPNNR
-268 VGAGLAWMGHDLW
+268 VGAGLAWIGHDLW

-286 SVFVIPNADSVCLI
+286 SVFVIPNADTVCLN
-300 GTNPACSSSNGTIK
+300 GTNPVCTSTNGAIK
-314 LTLPTIIGATAVAGD
+314 LALPGIVGATALAGD

-352 NVAGGSAGQTL
+352 NVTGGSAGQTL
-363 TLAYTNSSANPLS
+363 TLTYTNSSASPLS
-376 NVTAVALDGTDPA
+376 NVTAVGLDGTDPA

-397 DPSALGTAGVG
+397 DPSALGTAGAG

-413 TQTSAAPGPPGT
+413 TQISAAPGPPGT
-425 PLDVIATGGDLLPTA
+425 PLDVIATGGGALPTA
-440 TVSWSPAQVAQQ
+440 TVSWSPAQIAQPI
-452 LTNYTVH
+452 TSYTVH

-466 LLLPDI
+466 LLLSDV
-472 LVSPLAGS
+472 LVAPLAGG

-486 TNINVAQNV
+486 TNINVVQNV
-495 AYQFQVSASNTQG
+495 AYQFQVSASNAQG

-523 AIPGAPTGVSAV
+523 AIPSAPTGVTAV
-535 AGDTQAYV
+535 AGDTQASV
-543 SWTAPVN
+543 SWTAPIN
-550 SNGAIVNSY
+550 SNGALVTSY
-559 TVTALV
+559 TVTALI
-565 NGISSGI
+565 NGLPSGI
-572 SSIIAAPATSSANAI
+572 SATIAASATSSVTTVI
-587 VSGLTNGTAYSFS
+587 SGLANGTAYSFS
-600 VHAASS
+600 VHATSP
-606 AGNGQESVPSTAI
+606 GGDGPES
-619 TPSAANVPTMRILV
+619 TPSAAVTPSASNVPVMKILV

-646 SYEVTVTN
+646 SYEVIVTN

-662 VIVNNVLSTTDGAFI
+662 VVVNNVLSTTDGASI

-684 GTCTASGTGV
+684 GFCTDAGTSV
-694 INVACGLGNMAPG
+694 TTVACGLGTMAPG

-713 VAVQMQRAQI
+713 VAVQMQQAQI

-740 FKEEHRTT
+740 FKEEHRAT
-748 SPPGTPPPANAPQI
+748 SPPGNPPPANAAQI
-762 SVSISSNGVPTSL
+762 SVSISGNAVPTSL
-775 NPGKAGTLTWTVQ
+775 NPGKPGALNWTVQ

-810 TGVTATPNSGS
+810 TGVTASPSTGS

-846 GGPKAAGPV
+846 GGPKAGNPV
-855 TVMKVTVNITAPNQN
+855 TVMKVTVNVTAPNQT
-870 NLQVLPTGTV
+870 NLQLLPTGTV

-887 SNPTSTITIRVH
+887 SNPTSTLTIRVH

>member
-1 MSAKIP
+1 MKSSIGIA
-7 GAKVFGTG
+7 VFA
-15 RLKVRPSITAVTLAQ
+15 RNK
-30 SKSALR
+30 
-36 GNFAALLFCLVVF
+36 NFAGVKFTLILFCMALLFGF
-49 IAFATFSAN
+49 ESFSAN
-58 AQSTIAPTTSTIQ
+58 AQSTITPTTSTIQ

-77 QGSITAPTGAQVLYG
+77 PSSITAPTGAQVLYG
-92 TALSSVTNQP
+92 TALSPITNQP
-102 VRHLWVGDAT
+102 VRHLWVADAT

-125 GPYAINPSTCLT
+125 GPYAINPGACLT

-142 GGGMALDSVNNLLYF
+142 GGAMALDPVNNLLYF

-166 VFRIRYLPA
+166 VFRISYLPS
-175 GDSGN
+175 GDNGN
-180 GALDRTSLFSL
+180 GSLDRTSLFSL
-191 GGSPSGS
+191 GGSPSTS

-204 TGCGMPGTQIF
+204 TGCSFPGTQLF
-215 PNSAALDPEGN
+215 PNSAALDPQGN
-226 LWVGF
+226 LWVSF
-231 GKASA
+231 GKAPL

-250 FGNCQQ
+250 FGTCSQLM
-256 FVQIAATIPNNR
+256 QIAATIPNNR

-286 SVFVIPNADSVCLI
+286 SVFVIPNADTVCMI
-300 GTNPACSSSNGTIK
+300 GTNPACTSTNGTIK
-314 LTLPTIIGATAVAGD
+314 LTLSGIIGATSLAGD
-329 QFYPAINGNNL
+329 QFYPAMNGNNL
-340 YIGLPTDVAWVG
+340 YVGLPTDVAWVG
-352 NVAGGSAGQTL
+352 NVTGGSAGQTL
-363 TLAYTNSSANPLS
+363 TLTYTNSSANPLS
-376 NVTAVALDGTDPA
+376 NVTAVGIDGTDPA
-389 NLVVYAGD
+389 NLIVYAGD
-397 DPSALGTAGVG
+397 DPSALGTAGAG

-425 PLDVIATGGDLLPTA
+425 PLDVIATGGGSLPTA
-440 TVSWSPAQVAQQ
+440 TVSWSPAQVAQP
-452 LTNYTVH
+452 LTSYTVH

-466 LLLPDI
+466 LLLPDV
-472 LVSPLAGS
+472 LVAPLAGG

-486 TNINVAQNV
+486 TNLNVAQNV
-495 AYQFQVSASNTQG
+495 AYQFQVSASNAQG
-508 SSPLSASSNVVPVGA
+508 SSALSANSNVVPLGA
-523 AIPGAPTGVSAV
+523 VIPGAPTGVTAI
-535 AGDTQAYV
+535 AGDTQAFV

-550 SNGAIVNSY
+550 SNGAIVTSY

-565 NGISSGI
+565 NGIPSGI
-572 SSIIAAPATSSANAI
+572 SSTIAAPVSSSVNTI
-587 VSGLTNGTAYSFS
+587 VSGLTNGTAYSFT
-600 VHAASS
+600 VHATSS
-606 AGNGQESVPSTAI
+606 IGNGAESAPSAPI
-619 TPSAANVPTMRILV
+619 TPSAANVPIMKILV

-677 IVAEPPQ
+677 IVAQPPQ
-684 GTCTASGTGV
+684 GTCTASGAGIT
-694 INVACGLGNMAPG
+694 NVACSLGNMSPG

-713 VAVQMQRAQI
+713 MAVQMQQAQI

-748 SPPGTPPPANAPQI
+748 SPPGTPPPANAAQI
-762 SVSISSNGVPTSL
+762 SVPISGNGVPTSL

-795 NNLLLALNID
+795 NNLLLTMNID
-805 SVLTI
+805 SVLAI
-810 TGVTATPNSGS
+810 TGVTSSTNGSG
-821 NPVTCNA
+821 NPVTCNP

-846 GGPKAAGPV
+846 GGLKAANPV
-855 TVMKVTVNITAPNQN
+855 TVMKVSVNIVAPNQT
-870 NLQVLPTGTV
+870 NLQLLPTGTV